1 MANPELAK
9 MLAAVKDR
17 PTLFVLRMLLDL
29 VDEQKAAIADL
40 TTSQRKQ
47 SEMIDMLQRRS
58 SGLAPAGS
66 SPLSVG

>member
-17 PTLFVLRMLLDL
+17 PTLFVLRMLLEL
-29 VDEQKAAIADL
+29 IETQKTAIDDL

-47 SEMIDMLQRRS
+47 SETIDMLQRRS
-58 SGLAPAGS
+58 SGLAPGGG